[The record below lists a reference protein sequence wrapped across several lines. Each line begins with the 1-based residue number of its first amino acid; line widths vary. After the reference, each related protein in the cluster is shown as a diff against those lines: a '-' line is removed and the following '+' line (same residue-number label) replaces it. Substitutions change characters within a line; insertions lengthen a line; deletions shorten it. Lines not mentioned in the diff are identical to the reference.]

1 MTYSNNTG
9 IIINDSEAQAKKN
22 SFDSDYYTSHR
33 IPVILQSK
41 EIGKVFTDIKGDLV
55 VITGENKKEDEYI
68 IPRSVVSHCDEKQV
82 FFDITANSL
91 EEFEI

>member
-1 MTYSNNTG
+1 MTYSNYTG

-22 SFDSDYYTSHR
+22 SFDSDYYTSH
-33 IPVILQSK
+33 QSR

-82 FFDITANSL
+82 FIDITANSL